1 MTFSRGRRHLL
12 RQRFTVFSA
21 TPSLAASA
29 ALVRPVATI
38 HAERFMTRDT
48 TTVSIP
54 TIPKWSET
62 REEASRIGMP
72 MSETR
77 KFPNRI
83 RELREARKWSATHL
97 GQLAGGMAGPT
108 VTRLETGERR
118 LKHDQ
123 AQAIAQA
130 LEVSIEALTGTD
142 GAPLP
147 APSRA
152 APTSINPPPT
162 PNARIG
168 AEIDLPNRST
178 MRRDLP
184 IYGTAAGSDGDGA
197 FFINFGDVV
206 DRTYRPPSLLGNT
219 KAYGL
224 YIEGL
229 SMAPAFDHG
238 SFVVADPTKK
248 VRTGDNVV
256 VIVLQGDDEHAE
268 RMAYVKEF
276 VKQTDSDLHLKQHN
290 PSKPLTFPRSRVV
303 PESMHRLLTMAELM
317 GVG

>member
-1 MTFSRGRRHLL
+1 M
-12 RQRFTVFSA
+12 A
-21 TPSLAASA
+21 
-29 ALVRPVATI
+29 
-38 HAERFMTRDT
+38 RDT
-48 TTVSIP
+48 IPVSRP
-54 TIPKWSET
+54 AIPKWSET

-83 RELREARKWSATHL
+83 RELREARNWSATHL

-130 LEVSIEALTGTD
+130 LEVSVEALTAAG
-142 GAPLP
+142 GAP
-147 APSRA
+147 S
-152 APTSINPPPT
+152 PT
-162 PNARIG
+162 PRRTDPTPKSNARIG
-168 AEIDLPNRST
+168 AEIDLPSHST

-184 IYGTAAGSDGDGA
+184 IYGTAAGDGGDGA
-197 FFINFGDVV
+197 FVINFGDVV
-206 DRTYRPPSLLGNT
+206 DRAYRPPSLLGNT

-224 YIEGL
+224 YVEGL
-229 SMAPAFDHG
+229 SMMPAFDHG
-238 SFVVADPTKK
+238 AFTVADPTKK
-248 VRTGDNVV
+248 VRPGDNVV
-256 VIVLQGDDEHAE
+256 VVVMKSDDEHAE

-276 VKQTDSDLHLKQHN
+276 VKLTATELHLKQHN
-290 PSKPLTFPRSRVV
+290 PAKPLVFPRSRVV